1 MNESKGVSIC
11 ISAWKAQE
19 YIEECLDSIYSQSWF
34 KNHNEWEVLIGIDG
48 CVDTLKKMNEIK
60 HKYKMSNN

>member
-48 CVDTLKKMNEIK
+48 CVDT
-60 HKYKMSNN
+60 